1 MDFILSYTKF
11 LESLDIK
18 LSTDIIDLNESLSM
32 WHDLIL
38 KSIGG
43 EQLDIFDTLKL
54 DEEDFKKESTLE
66 SLFESPGF
74 INSLS
79 SIGLKKSQI
88 FNSEDYE
95 TFVKKPIKFGF
106 IYKIEANELENPDF
120 IIYQV
125 WNESIS
131 SWDDIKLWSIKDD
144 IKKFY
149 DKLSSK
155 VIELSDDESNWIY
168 STSNGNEW
176 SLQNIE
182 SETPNFKKYLR
193 KEELEDLIKNKKL
206 KIKII

>member
-1 MDFILSYTKF
+1 MDFILTYKKF

-43 EQLDIFDTLKL
+43 EELDPYETLKFSK
-54 DEEDFKKESTLE
+54 EEFNKDSTLE
-66 SLFESPGF
+66 SLFESPQF
-74 INSLS
+74 INNLS
-79 SIGLKKSQI
+79 SLGLKKSQI

-120 IIYQV
+120 IIFQV
-125 WNESIS
+125 WNESTS
-131 SWDDIKLWSIKDD
+131 SWEEVKLWSIKDD

-155 VIELSDDESNWIY
+155 VIELSNDEKNWIY

-176 SLQNIE
+176 SLQNLE
-182 SETPNFKKYLR
+182 SETPDFKKYIR

>member
-1 MDFILSYTKF
+1 MEFILTYNKF
-11 LESLDIK
+11 LESLDHN
-18 LSTDIIDLNESLSM
+18 LSNDIIDLNESLSM

-43 EQLDIFDTLKL
+43 EELDIYDTLKITR
-54 DEEDFKKESTLE
+54 DELGEEQNLE
-66 SLFESPGF
+66 FLFNSPNF

-79 SIGLKKSQI
+79 SIGLKKSSI
-88 FNSEDYE
+88 FNSDDYE

-125 WNESIS
+125 WNESS
-131 SWDDIKLWSIKDD
+131 SRWEEIKFWSIKDD

-155 VIELSDDESNWIY
+155 VIEISDNDKKWIY

-176 SLQNIE
+176 VLQNSE
-182 SETPNFKKYLR
+182 LETPDFKKYIR
-193 KEELEDLIKNKKL
+193 KEDLEELIKSKKL

>member
-1 MDFILSYTKF
+1 MEFILSYKKF

-43 EQLDIFDTLKL
+43 EELNPYDTLKL
-54 DEEDFKKESTLE
+54 SEDEFKMGTSLE
-66 SLFESPGF
+66 ELFESPQF
-74 INSLS
+74 INALS
-79 SIGLKKSQI
+79 SIGLKKSTI
-88 FNSEDYE
+88 FNSDDYE

-125 WNESIS
+125 WNESTS
-131 SWDDIKLWSIKDD
+131 NWEEIKLWSIKDD

-155 VIELSDDESNWIY
+155 VIELSDDSKNWIY

-176 SLQNIE
+176 VLQNLDA
-182 SETPNFKKYLR
+182 ETPDFKKYIR
-193 KEELEDLIKNKKL
+193 KEDLEELIKSKKL

>member
-1 MDFILSYTKF
+1 MEFILSYKKF

-43 EQLDIFDTLKL
+43 EELNPYDTLKL
-54 DEEDFKKESTLE
+54 SEDEFKRGTSLE
-66 SLFESPGF
+66 EVFESPGF
-74 INSLS
+74 INALS
-79 SIGLKKSQI
+79 SIGLKKSTI
-88 FNSEDYE
+88 FNSDDYE

-125 WNESIS
+125 WNESTS
-131 SWDDIKLWSIKDD
+131 DWEEIKLWSIKDD

-155 VIELSDDESNWIY
+155 VIELSNDSKNWIY

-176 SLQNIE
+176 SLQNLDA
-182 SETPNFKKYLR
+182 ETPEFKKYIR
-193 KEELEDLIKNKKL
+193 KEDLEDLIKNQKL